1 MAKFNRPTPGTR
13 TENLAGGEAFS
24 VTPELEF
31 AALCLTTFLKDQ
43 FYRSAADT
51 HRQMLR
57 LMETIRDKK
66 FVAQTGIFARNEF
79 GMRSVTHV
87 IAGELP
93 NLVKNENWVKHA
105 INKIVRRTDD
115 ITEIMAYWF
124 HRNGKHKGGGT
135 PVPNSLKRGLAMSFD
150 KFDGY
155 QLAKYRAAGKEVSLV
170 DVVNLVRPRPTEKN
184 ADALK
189 ALVGDDLR
197 SSTTWEAKISAAG
210 QGTKDET
217 EVAKRKA
224 EAWEQLVLSGKI
236 SYFALLRNLRNIAG
250 QADGKVL
257 DAALKLLVDPKRIK
271 GSLVLPFRY
280 LTAYYTLM
288 EAGVPAKVLG
298 AVSDAVNIALDNVP
312 KFEGDTLV
320 ILDRSGSM
328 GGGNQRL
335 KSGGGYWG
343 HRDKGIGSDPWD
355 IGAMFA
361 AALARTNEADVLLF
375 SSEGKYVTIN
385 PRSDVFGVIESLE
398 RYRDGQGTNFNK
410 MIRAINKPYDRIVI
424 LSDEQGWVE
433 YKAPTKELAEY
444 KRKYNCNPAV
454 YSLDLQG
461 YGTLMF
467 PERSVYTLAG
477 WSDKV
482 FDIMKMF
489 GEDPN
494 ALITTIK
501 NTKI

>member
-1 MAKFNRPTPGTR
+1 MARYNRKTPGTR
-13 TENLAGGEAFS
+13 TVNLAGGEAFK

-43 FYRSAADT
+43 FYRDAAQT
-51 HRQMLR
+51 HRQMLG
-57 LMETIRDKK
+57 LMERIRDKK
-66 FVAQTGIFARNEF
+66 FIAQTGIFARNEF

-93 NLVKNENWVKHA
+93 NLVKNEGWVKHA
-105 INKIVRRTDD
+105 INKIVKRTDD

-124 HRNGKHKGGGT
+124 HKNGTHKGAGV
-135 PVPNSLKRGLAMSFD
+135 PVPNSLKRGLSMSFD

-184 ADALK
+184 ADALQ
-189 ALVGDDLR
+189 ALVTDDLR
-197 SSTTWEAKISAAG
+197 SASTWEAKISAAG
-210 QGTKDET
+210 QGTKDVV

-224 EAWEQLVLSGKI
+224 EAWESLVLSGKI
-236 SYFALLRNLRNIAG
+236 GYFALLRNLRNIAE
-250 QADGKVL
+250 QADKKVL
-257 DAALKLLVDPKRIK
+257 DAALGLLVDPKRIK

-298 AVSDAVNIALDNVP
+298 AVSDAVNIALGNVP

-320 ILDRSGSM
+320 IVDRSGSM
-328 GGGNQRL
+328 GGGVQRL
-335 KSGGGYWG
+335 DGRGYWAG
-343 HRDKGIGSDPWD
+343 RGNSVGSDPWD
-355 IGAMFA
+355 IAAMFA

-375 SSEGKYVTIN
+375 SSDGQYVSIN
-385 PRSDVFGVIESLE
+385 PRSDVFGIIESLE
-398 RYRDGQGTNFNK
+398 RYRDGSGTDFRRMINK
-410 MIRAINKPYDRIVI
+410 INKPYDRIVI
-424 LSDEQGWVE
+424 LSDEQGWVD
-433 YKAPTKELAEY
+433 YKAPTKELAAY
-444 KRKYNCNPAV
+444 KAKYNCNPAI
-454 YSLDLQG
+454 YSFDLQG

-494 ALITTIK
+494 ALINTIK
-501 NTKI
+501 RVQL

>member
-1 MAKFNRPTPGTR
+1 MAKYNRRTPGTR
-13 TENLAGGEAFS
+13 TVNLAGGEAFK

-93 NLVKNENWVKHA
+93 NLVKDEGWVKHA
-105 INKIVRRTDD
+105 INKTVRRVDD

-124 HRNGKHKGGGT
+124 HRNGRHKGDGV

-170 DVVNLVRPRPTEKN
+170 DVVNLVRPRPIGRN
-184 ADALK
+184 ADALA
-189 ALVGDDLR
+189 ALVKDDLR
-197 SSTTWEAKISAAG
+197 SGSTWEAKISATG
-210 QGTKDET
+210 QDAKDEA

-224 EAWEQLVLSGKI
+224 DAWSNLVLSGKI
-236 SYFALLRNLRNIAG
+236 SYFALLRNLRNIVE
-250 QADGKVL
+250 QADAKVL
-257 DAALKLLVDPKRIK
+257 DAALELLVDPTRIK
-271 GSLVLPFRY
+271 NSLVLPFRY

-298 AVSDAVNIALDNVP
+298 AVSDAVNLALNNVP
-312 KFEGDTLV
+312 EFEGDTLV

-335 KSGGGYWG
+335 RGGGYYWG
-343 HRDKGIGSDPWD
+343 RNKTIGSDPWD

-375 SSEGKYVTIN
+375 SSQGKYVSIN
-385 PRSDVFGVIESLE
+385 PRSDIFGVIESLE
-398 RYRDGQGTNFNK
+398 RYRDGSGTNFK
-410 MIRAINKPYDRIVI
+410 RMINTINRPYNRIVI
-424 LSDEQGWVE
+424 LSDMQGWVD
-433 YKAPTKELAEY
+433 YDAPTKELAEY
-444 KRKYNCNPAV
+444 KRKYNCNPAI
-454 YSLDLQG
+454 YSFDLQG

-467 PERSVYTLAG
+467 PERGVYTLAG

-494 ALITTIK
+494 ALINTIK
-501 NTKI
+501 RVKL

>member
-1 MAKFNRPTPGTR
+1 MAKFNRRTPGTR
-13 TENLAGGEAFS
+13 TVNLAGGEAFS
-24 VTPELEF
+24 VSPELEF

-43 FYRSAADT
+43 FYRSAAQT
-51 HRQMLR
+51 HRQMLG
-57 LMETIRDKK
+57 LMEQIRDKK
-66 FVAQTGIFARNEF
+66 FIAQTGIFARNEF

-93 NLVKNENWVKHA
+93 NLVKNEGWVKHA

-124 HRNGKHKGGGT
+124 HKNGKHKGGGT
-135 PVPNSLKRGLAMSFD
+135 PVPNSLKRGLSMSFD

-184 ADALK
+184 ADALQ
-189 ALVGDDLR
+189 ALVTDDLR
-197 SSTTWEAKISAAG
+197 SATTWEAKISAAG
-210 QGTKDET
+210 QGAKDEK
-217 EVAKRKA
+217 EVAQRKA
-224 EAWEQLVLSGKI
+224 DAWESLVLSGKI
-236 SYFALLRNLRNIAG
+236 SYFALLRNLRNISE
-250 QADGKVL
+250 QADKKVL
-257 DAALKLLVDPKRIK
+257 DAALELLVDPKRIK

-288 EAGVPAKVLG
+288 EAGVPSRVIG

-312 KFEGDTLV
+312 KFEGETLV

-328 GGGNQRL
+328 GGGIQSL
-335 KSGGGYWG
+335 AGKSYYWG
-343 HRDKGIGSDPWD
+343 RQDKGIGSDPWD

-361 AALARTNEADVLLF
+361 AALARTNNADVLLF
-375 SSEGKYVTIN
+375 SSDGQYVSIN
-385 PRSDVFGVIESLE
+385 PRSDVFGIIESLE
-398 RYRDGQGTNFNK
+398 RYRDGSGTDFKRMINK
-410 MIRAINKPYDRIVI
+410 INKPYDRIVI
-424 LSDEQGWVE
+424 LSDEQGWVG
-433 YKAPTKELAEY
+433 YKAPTKELAAY
-444 KRKYNCNPAV
+444 KEKYKCSPAI
-454 YSLDLQG
+454 YSFDLQG

-477 WSDKV
+477 WSDKA

-494 ALITTIK
+494 ALINTIK
-501 NTKI
+501 RVQL